1 MKKARSQHASGG
13 NQYNPAIVCI
23 IYSLLFFKK
32 KLEMTGLLVANL
44 RSHVWQTGAEF
55 KNKLKIPWTTQG
67 KEVKPKLP
75 SFCSTGSL

>member
-1 MKKARSQHASGG
+1 MRQAETNTILPLFVLFIA
-13 NQYNPAIVCI
+13 YC
-23 IYSLLFFKK
+23 FFKK
-32 KLEMTGLLVANL
+32 KMEMTGLLVANL

-55 KNKLKIPWTTQG
+55 KNKLKIPCTTQG

>member
-1 MKKARSQHASGG
+1 MLQAET
-13 NQYNPAIVCI
+13 NTILP
-23 IYSLLFFKK
+23 LFVLFIAYCFLK